1 MKSFGHRKKVQVKIT
16 PSTQLLFNACY
27 NANVDDVVKAIKLGA
42 DINAKNKDGKTPL
55 HLATY
60 YNNKEDSHLKIIYNL
75 LEYENIN
82 INVQDKEGNTPLH
95 YAVTGGNLNT
105 VETLCIYKADPDI
118 QNTDGKTPLHL
129 ATSMPNP
136 EIQKNKYEEEEY
148 EEEEYEEEYSC
159 KENNAYG
166 NIIAKLL
173 ERGADKTIEDNF
185 GLTPVDYAKTNEWE
199 KYIYKEELNSSSI
212 PLFIEE
218 EGIEEENMLPKV
230 EENIKEENILPKVE
244 ENIKEENIL
253 PKVGEE
259 DIIPVEEEDVQKTNT
274 FLNNELLSLNS
285 VNDEFDKNKEI
296 EISRSSS
303 YSSYGDI

>member
-1 MKSFGHRKKVQVKIT
+1 MEANKRGKKKKQ
-16 PSTQLLFNACY
+16 TQINPTELLFNACY
-27 NANVDDVVKAIKLGA
+27 NADINGVLKAIESGA
-42 DINAKNKDGKTPL
+42 DINAQDKEGKTPL

-60 YNNKEDSHLKIIYNL
+60 YNNKEDSHLKIINDL
-75 LEYENIN
+75 LEEYKNID

-105 VETLCIYKADPDI
+105 VRILCFYEVDPNI

-218 EGIEEENMLPKV
+218 GNLPKV
-230 EENIKEENILPKVE
+230 EDEDINIHE
-244 ENIKEENIL
+244 
-253 PKVGEE
+253 EE
-259 DIIPVEEEDVQKTNT
+259 DILQTTNK
-274 FLNNELLSLNS
+274 LSNNELSNLNS
-285 VNDEFDKNKEI
+285 ASDEFDKKIPQKTYNI
-296 EISRSSS
+296 NQSSS
-303 YSSYGDI
+303 FDDF